1 MESLMQSCLEPTDQA
16 QDSGARWSIRYQH
29 GGAATQVFSC
39 TPHETLLSAALRAG
53 IGMPYECS
61 SGGCGSCKIA
71 LLDGEVLDLH
81 PAAPGINP
89 RDKARGKRLAC
100 QTVPRSD
107 CSIGFKEDSACVA
120 RVRPQAIRTRFVGA
134 RALTHDLTEY
144 QFQGGAPA
152 DFLPGQ
158 YALLTLP
165 GVAGSRSYSMSNLAN
180 PEGIWEFQIKRV
192 PNGSAT
198 AYLFDRMLP
207 DTEIGLDGPYG
218 NGYLRDDVARDV
230 VCIAGGSGLA
240 PMVSVVRGALRS
252 AALRRANVQLFYG
265 AREPHDML
273 DASSLPDLFAP
284 TARFSVTQVMSLGQ
298 SDAAQAWQGERGLV
312 HECAGRRLQGRLS
325 ECEFYL
331 AGPPP
336 MVDAVRRMLVL
347 EQHVPVERIH
357 YDRFF

>member
-1 MESLMQSCLEPTDQA
+1 MRP
-16 QDSGARWSIRYQH
+16 
-29 GGAATQVFSC
+29 
-39 TPHETLLSAALRAG
+39 
-53 IGMPYECS
+53 
-61 SGGCGSCKIA
+61 CGSCKIT
-71 LLDGEVLDLH
+71 LFDGEVLDLH
-81 PAAPGINP
+81 PTAPGIKP
-89 RDKARGKRLAC
+89 RDKERGKRLAC

-107 CSIGFKEDSACVA
+107 CSIGFREDSACVA
-120 RVRPQAIRTRFVGA
+120 RVRPQAIRARFVGA

-144 QFQGGAPA
+144 QFQGAAPA

-165 GVAGSRSYSMSNLAN
+165 GVTGRRAYSMSNLAN
-180 PEGIWEFQIKRV
+180 SEGRWEFQIKRV
-192 PNGSAT
+192 ANGAAT

-207 DTEIGLDGPYG
+207 GTVIGLDGPYG
-218 NGYLRDDVARDV
+218 NGYLREDVARDV

-252 AALRRANVQLFYG
+252 AALRSASVQLFYG
-265 AREPHDML
+265 AREPHDMI
-273 DASSLPDLFAP
+273 DARALPDLLAP
-284 TARFSVTQVMSLGQ
+284 TPRFSVTQVMSAGQ
-298 SDAAQAWQGERGLV
+298 SDAAKAWQGERGFV
-312 HECAGRRLQGRLS
+312 HECASRQLQGKFS

>member
-1 MESLMQSCLEPTDQA
+1 MQSCLEPREQSEG
-16 QDSGARWSIRYQH
+16 SGTSWSIRCQD
-29 GGAATQVFSC
+29 GAAGAQVFSC

-71 LLDGEVLDLH
+71 LLDGEVLDLF
-81 PAAPGINP
+81 PTAPGIKP
-89 RDKARGKRLAC
+89 RDKERGKRLAC

-107 CSIGFKEDSACVA
+107 CDIGFKEDSAYVA
-120 RVRPQAIRTRFVGA
+120 RVRPQAIRVRFVGA

-144 QFQGGAPA
+144 RFEGGAPA

-165 GVAGSRSYSMSNLAN
+165 GVAGRRSYSMSNLAN

-207 DTEIGLDGPYG
+207 GTELELDGPYG
-218 NGYLRDDVARDV
+218 NGYLREDVARDV

-252 AALRRANVQLFYG
+252 AALSGASVRLFYG
-265 AREPHDML
+265 AREPHDMI
-273 DASSLPDLFAP
+273 DASTLPDLFAP
-284 TARFSVTQVMSLGQ
+284 TPRFGVIQVMSTGQ
-298 SDAAQAWQGERGLV
+298 SDAASAWQGERGFV
-312 HECAGRRLQGRLS
+312 HECTSRQLQGRFS
-325 ECEFYL
+325 DCEFYL
-331 AGPPP
+331 AGPTP